1 MDTQLYAELEE
12 STAEGTLERTLR
24 LLIQHIPQFPGDCQL
39 RRLVL
44 RALAGEGLVQQ
55 TRPVLQRIVEIDRVR
70 GRIPGLVATARLA
83 EQLGLPSED
92 AWLALE
98 SLLARRADA
107 PQALPEPT
115 PPQLDPSPD
124 QPTVGRDALLALAA
138 EVAARPLQDLHDHP
152 VVHVPLLS
160 QLSAPHAMELLRALR
175 LTIAPAHSPAVSSE
189 GTAAWLVMGAFA
201 ETDQPA
207 HWLPE
212 GTLLTRH
219 TPHTSTTAWILAAD
233 EAGWER
239 LCAQPDIV
247 NALQNSLLSA
257 QAAAIIG
264 RSALTHAVGP
274 SAIKRLLAHALAFT
288 APAGVIRPAGE
299 PSGGV
304 GMIVGG
310 ALSMALRHDEN
321 RIHIETLHA
330 GDTFGAESGAD
341 ADVALLELASSE
353 PVRWIW
359 LPEDHTGPWLSE
371 HPAALAFLAA
381 QAASRTATLRRLR
394 DALPEVAVSATEFDD
409 SAQTS
414 VQGAG
419 SPALESRADT
429 P

>member
-1 MDTQLYAELEE
+1 MHTQLYAALEE
-12 STAEGTLERTLR
+12 STAQGTLERTLR
-24 LLIQHIPQFPGDCQL
+24 LFIQHIPQFPGDCQL
-39 RRLVL
+39 RRLVV
-44 RALAGEGLVQQ
+44 RTLAGEGLVQE
-55 TRPVLQRIVEIDRVR
+55 TRPILQCIVEIDRAR

-83 EQLGLPSED
+83 EELGLPSEE

-98 SLLARRADA
+98 SLVARRAVA
-107 PQALPEPT
+107 PPVPPEPAA
-115 PPQLDPSPD
+115 PQLDPSPD
-124 QPTVGRDALLALAA
+124 QPTLGRDALLALAA
-138 EVAARPLQDLHDHP
+138 EVAARPIEELDEQP

-160 QLSAPHAMELLRALR
+160 HLSARHTMQLLRALR
-175 LTIAPAHSPAVSSE
+175 LTIAPANSPVLSSE

-219 TPHTSTTAWILAAD
+219 TPHTSTTTWILAAD
-233 EAGWER
+233 ETGWER

-257 QAAAIIG
+257 QAASIIG
-264 RSALTHAVGP
+264 RSALTQAVGP
-274 SAIKRLLAHALAFT
+274 SAITRLLAHALAFT

-304 GMIVGG
+304 GMVVGG
-310 ALSMALRHDEN
+310 SLNMALRHDEN
-321 RIHIETLHA
+321 RIHIETLHE

-341 ADVALLELASSE
+341 IDVALLELASAE

-381 QAASRTATLRRLR
+381 QAAVRAATLKRLR

-414 VQGAG
+414 VQGAV
-419 SPALESRADT
+419 SPALESLADA